1 MKMKLIIILTA
12 LLAFSSCDKLK
23 KMEEGMEATRKGMQA
38 TQEGLRKQKLAEA
51 SKIMLDESNRKTLS
65 PIPSNMMSAARAMGE
80 ALQADEM
87 LLWAKNYL
95 IKVNEEVFADTYP
108 LAAEPSEPTR
118 PTEPSEPTRPVA
130 PVEPVNPNPAP
141 PIAPAPP
148 ADSEDLAPALTA
160 PSQDDDQY
168 QKDLAKYKEDLAQY
182 QVALEQYNKDKAD
195 YPKVRNQYEA
205 DLAEYNNQMREYRVL
220 LAEYQGLLVKFMLNK
235 SADLQ
240 MITLVSGFLPESTIQ
255 EMIGTQS
262 QQGAYRDVLFAIL
275 KMRVNFYNDV
285 MLEAGLIGGDKK
297 LETIGQIEKAIEY
310 GEKLDFVCKLE
321 FVNQIK
327 MKITGFSESQNESLS
342 AALDKELALKKWKKI
357 SEKAEKDFK
366 AQSFS
371 KDPLTNE
378 NEVKRFAQQHQQALA
393 TIKAKLEAYK

>member
-1 MKMKLIIILTA
+1 MKFVIILSA

-51 SKIMLDESNRKTLS
+51 SKIMLDENNRKALS

-108 LAAEPSEPTR
+108 LATEPSEPTR
-118 PTEPSEPTRPVA
+118 PTEPTAPVA
-130 PVEPVNPNPAP
+130 PTSPVEPTAP
-141 PIAPAPP
+141 TPD
-148 ADSEDLAPALTA
+148 ADGKISPEDEAKYKEEMEKYQVALTEYRA
-160 PSQDDDQY
+160 ASEQY
-168 QKDLAKYKEDLAQY
+168 QKDLAQH
-182 QVALEQYNKDKAD
+182 
-195 YPKVRNQYEA
+195 PKNVERYESE
-205 DLAEYNNQMREYRVL
+205 LVEYNNQMREYRVL
-220 LAEYQGLLVKFMLNK
+220 LAEYQSLLVKFMLNK
-235 SADLQ
+235 TADLQ
-240 MITLVSGFLPESTIQ
+240 MITLVSGFLPESTLQ
-255 EMIGTQS
+255 EMIDSQS
-262 QQGAYRDVLFAIL
+262 QQGAYRDVLFAVL
-275 KMRVNFYNDV
+275 KMRVNFYSDV

-321 FVNQIK
+321 FANQIK

-342 AALDKELALKKWKKI
+342 AVLDKELALKKWKKI
-357 SEKAEKDFK
+357 LEKAEKDFK

-371 KDPLTNE
+371 KDPLANE
-378 NEVKRFAQQHQQALA
+378 NEVKRFAEQQKQALVR
-393 TIKAKLEAYK
+393 IKAKLDSYK

>member
-1 MKMKLIIILTA
+1 MKFIVILST
-12 LLAFSSCDKLK
+12 LLVFSSCDKLK
-23 KMEEGMEATRKGMQA
+23 KMEEGMEATRTGMQA

-80 ALQADEM
+80 AIFADEM

-108 LAAEPSEPTR
+108 LATEPSEPTR
-118 PTEPSEPTRPVA
+118 PAEPTEPTPPVA
-130 PVEPVNPNPAP
+130 PVEPVNPNPP
-141 PIAPAPP
+141 PPVAPAPEP
-148 ADSEDLAPALTA
+148 VVSAPGVVQ
-160 PSQDDDQY
+160 SQDDDQY
-168 QKDLAKYKEDLAQY
+168 QKDLAKYKEELAQY
-182 QVALEQYNKDKAD
+182 LVALEQYNKDKAEF
-195 YPKVRNQYEA
+195 PKMRNQYEA
-205 DLAEYNNQMREYRVL
+205 DLVEYNNQMREYRLL
-220 LAEYQGLLVKFMLNK
+220 LAEYQALLVKFTLNK

-240 MITLVSGFLPESTIQ
+240 MITLVSGFLPDSTLEAMIES
-255 EMIGTQS
+255 QS
-262 QQGAYRDVLFAIL
+262 QQGAYRDVLFAVL
-275 KMRVNFYNDV
+275 KMRANFFSDV

-327 MKITGFSESQNESLS
+327 MKISGFSESQNESLS
-342 AALDKELALKKWKKI
+342 APLDKELALKKWKKI
-357 SEKAEKDFK
+357 QEKTEKDFK

-393 TIKAKLEAYK
+393 KIKAKLDSYK

>member
-1 MKMKLIIILTA
+1 MKLIIILTA

-23 KMEEGMEATRKGMQA
+23 KMEEGMQATRDGMKTTA
-38 TQEGLRKQKLAEA
+38 EGLRKQKLAEA
-51 SKIMLDESNRKTLS
+51 SKIMLDENNRRTLS

-80 ALQADEM
+80 AIFADEM

-108 LAAEPSEPTR
+108 LAAEPTEPTR
-118 PTEPSEPTRPVA
+118 PTAPTEPVA
-130 PVEPVNPNPAP
+130 PVEPVEPVNPNP
-141 PIAPAPP
+141 PAPNPPVP
-148 ADSEDLAPALTA
+148 AGADLTPE
-160 PSQDDDQY
+160 PSLPLNTDDQY
-168 QKDLAKYKEDLAQY
+168 QKDLAKYKEDMAQY
-182 QVALEQYNKDKAD
+182 LVAVEQYRKDKAE
-195 YPKVRNQYEA
+195 YPNLKRQYEA
-205 DLAEYNNQMREYRVL
+205 DLVEYNNQMREYRVL

-240 MITLVSGFLPESTIQ
+240 MITLVSGFLPESTLQ
-255 EMIGTQS
+255 EMIDTQS

-275 KMRVNFYNDV
+275 KMRVNFFNDV

-310 GEKLDFVCKLE
+310 GEKLDFICKLE

-327 MKITGFSESQNESLS
+327 MKITGFGEEQNESLS
-342 AALDKELALKKWKKI
+342 AVLDKELALKKWKKI
-357 SEKAEKDFK
+357 QEKTEKDFK

-393 TIKAKLEAYK
+393 KIKAKLDAYK

>member
-1 MKMKLIIILTA
+1 MKFVIILST

-38 TQEGLRKQKLAEA
+38 TQEGLRKQKMAEA

-108 LAAEPSEPTR
+108 LASEPSEPSR
-118 PTEPSEPTRPVA
+118 PSEPATPVA
-130 PVEPVNPNPAP
+130 PTSPVEPKAP
-141 PIAPAPP
+141 TPD
-148 ADSEDLAPALTA
+148 ADGKISPEDE
-160 PSQDDDQY
+160 
-168 QKDLAKYKEDLAQY
+168 AKYKEEMEKY
-182 QVALEQYNKDKAD
+182 QVALTEYRAAVEQYEKDVAQ
-195 YPKVRNQYEA
+195 YPKNVERYES
-205 DLAEYNNQMREYRVL
+205 DLVEYNNQMREYRVL
-220 LAEYQGLLVKFMLNK
+220 LADYQTLLVKFMLNK

-240 MITLVSGFLPESTIQ
+240 MITLVSGFLPESTVQ
-255 EMIGTQS
+255 EMIDGQS
-262 QQGAYRDVLFAIL
+262 QQGAYRDVLFAVL

-310 GEKLDFVCKLE
+310 GERLDFVCKLE
-321 FVNQIK
+321 FVNQVK
-327 MKITGFSESQNESLS
+327 MKITGFSEEQNESLS
-342 AALDKELALKKWKKI
+342 APLDKEVALKKWKKI
-357 SEKAEKDFK
+357 LEKAEKDFK

-378 NEVKRFAQQHQQALA
+378 NEVKRFAQQQQQALA
-393 TIKAKLEAYK
+393 KIKAKLDSYK

>member
-1 MKMKLIIILTA
+1 MKFVILLSA
-12 LLAFSSCDKLK
+12 LLVFSSCDKLK
-23 KMEEGMEATRKGMQA
+23 KMEEGMQATREGMKTTA
-38 TQEGLRKQKLAEA
+38 EGLRKQKLAEA
-51 SKIMLDESNRKTLS
+51 SKIMLDENNRRTLS

-80 ALQADEM
+80 AIFADEM

-108 LAAEPSEPTR
+108 LAVEPTEPTR
-118 PTEPSEPTRPVA
+118 PTEPTAPVA
-130 PVEPVNPNPAP
+130 P
-141 PIAPAPP
+141 
-148 ADSEDLAPALTA
+148 TA
-160 PSQDDDQY
+160 PTQPVAPTPDADGKVSPEDEAKYKEEMEKYQVALAEYNTAFEQY
-168 QKDLAKYKEDLAQY
+168 QKDLAQHPKNLEKYESDL
-182 QVALEQYNKDKAD
+182 V
-195 YPKVRNQYEA
+195 
-205 DLAEYNNQMREYRVL
+205 EYNNQMREYRAL
-220 LAEYQGLLVKFMLNK
+220 LAEYQALLVKFMLNK

-240 MITLVSGFLPESTIQ
+240 MITLVSGFLPESTLQ
-255 EMIGTQS
+255 EMINTQA

-321 FVNQIK
+321 FANQIK
-327 MKITGFSESQNESLS
+327 MKITGFSEEQNENLS
-342 AALDKELALKKWKKI
+342 AVLDKELALKKWKKI
-357 SEKAEKDFK
+357 QEKTEKDFK

-378 NEVKRFAQQHQQALA
+378 NEVKLFAQQHQQALA
-393 TIKAKLEAYK
+393 KIKAKLDSYK